1 MKLSLGLPRRLGSV
15 IGMFLAAGI
24 ALQAQSALA
33 DTAVMPVEARNVAP
47 NDADVIARLFADSYA
62 VVSQTRVVA
71 PRVSAGADDFAPS
84 PSEEAKRVNADEY
97 VVIYAT
103 GLDQKVKL
111 RATRYKLDGTVI
123 HSAQV
128 DAASLDEMDAV
139 TERLARALWVNASP
153 KPMRAEQP
161 VAREPVVRE
170 PVVRETYTRE
180 ERRPSDRGGFLE
192 KVVGIK
198 TAFFVPYA
206 TETNLAPLLGVG
218 FDARL
223 EAESYFVELGAGAL
237 IPSETYDDDY
247 MYGGIYSE
255 FGVSYYLT
263 SSEVSPYIGAG
274 VTPRLIFSARSN
286 AQFAAYGQVGLMF
299 LRSQSMRFYAD
310 MRATQGL
317 TPIVVDEFEYDDGGT
332 SADGQVRVR
341 PLELGLQVGVGW

>member
-1 MKLSLGLPRRLGSV
+1 MRAMKLSLGLPRRHGSV
-15 IGMFLAAGI
+15 IGMLLASGI
-24 ALQAQSALA
+24 ALQAQSVLA

-71 PRVSAGADDFAPS
+71 PRVSAAADDFAPS

-111 RATRYKLDGTVI
+111 RATRYKLDGTVV
-123 HSAQV
+123 HSAQM
-128 DAASLDEMDAV
+128 DAASLDEMDAA
-139 TERLARALWVNASP
+139 TERLARALWASGTP
-153 KPMRAEQP
+153 KPTPTEQP

-170 PVVRETYTRE
+170 TYTLE
-180 ERRPSDRGGFLE
+180 ERRPSDRGGFME

-198 TAFFVPYA
+198 SAFFVPYA

-247 MYGGIYSE
+247 MYGGVYTE

-263 SSEVSPYIGAG
+263 SSEGSPYIGAG

-299 LRSQSMRFYAD
+299 LRSQSVRFYAD

-317 TPIVVDEFEYDDGGT
+317 TPIVVEEYEYDDGGS

>member
-1 MKLSLGLPRRLGSV
+1 LTGLL
-15 IGMFLAAGI
+15 LAAGI
-24 ALQAQSALA
+24 ALQAQSAWA

-47 NDADVIARLFADSYA
+47 NDVEVIGRLFADAYS
-62 VVSQTRVVA
+62 VVSQQRVVA
-71 PRVSAGADDFAPS
+71 PRAVNGDDFAPA
-84 PSEEAKRVNADEY
+84 PAEEAKRANADEY

-103 GLDQKVKL
+103 GLDQRVKL
-111 RATRYKLDGTVI
+111 RATRYKLDGTVVY
-123 HSAQV
+123 SAQV
-128 DAASLDEMDAV
+128 DAAPLDDMDKA
-139 TERLARALWVNASP
+139 TERLARALWVNVMP
-153 KPMRAEQP
+153 RQTRTEQP
-161 VAREPVVRE
+161 VARETVP
-170 PVVRETYTRE
+170 RETYTRE
-180 ERRPSDRGGFLE
+180 ERRPSGRGGFME

-198 TAFFVPYA
+198 SAFFLPYA

-223 EAESYFVELGAGAL
+223 EMESYFVELGAGAL

-247 MYGGIYSE
+247 MYGGVYTE

-286 AQFAAYGQVGLMF
+286 AQFAAYGQIGLMF

-317 TPIVVDEFEYDDGGT
+317 TPIVVEEYEYDDGGS